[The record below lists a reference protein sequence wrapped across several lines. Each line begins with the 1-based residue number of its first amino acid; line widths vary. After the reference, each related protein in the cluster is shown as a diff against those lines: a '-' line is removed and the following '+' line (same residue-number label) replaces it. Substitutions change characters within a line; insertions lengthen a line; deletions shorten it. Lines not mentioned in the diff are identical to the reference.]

1 MTCTAADVDTE
12 LTDEAGGGLVTTSF
26 CRYCG
31 HEIPVSAAVCPNC
44 GRATTDEATGAAP
57 ATLQYAGF
65 WTRFAA
71 ALIDA
76 VVLIIPS
83 AVLGVG
89 TRYAGGIVVTFL
101 YHWLVVAYWNGQTVG
116 KRALSI
122 RITRPDG
129 SPVDSGVAAARS
141 GMRIVSGIAL
151 LLGFLWAAW
160 DPEKRTWHD
169 MVADTRVYRS

>member
-1 MTCTAADVDTE
+1 M
-12 LTDEAGGGLVTTSF
+12 TTSF

-31 HEIPVSAAVCPNC
+31 HEIPVAATVCSNC
-44 GRATTDEATGAAP
+44 GRATSDETTAT
-57 ATLQYAGF
+57 ATLQYADF
-65 WTRFAA
+65 WSRFAA

-89 TRYAGGIVVTFL
+89 TRYLGGVVVTFL
-101 YHWLVVAYWNGQTVG
+101 YHWLVVAYWNGQTLG
-116 KRALSI
+116 KRALNI

-141 GMRIVSGIAL
+141 GMRIVSGIPL

-169 MVADTRVYRS
+169 MVADTRVFRV